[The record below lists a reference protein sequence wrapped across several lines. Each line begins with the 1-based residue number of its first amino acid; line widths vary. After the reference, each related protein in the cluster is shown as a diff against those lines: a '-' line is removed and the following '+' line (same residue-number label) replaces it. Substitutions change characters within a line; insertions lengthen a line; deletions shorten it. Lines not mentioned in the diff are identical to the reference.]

1 MCQTALQEAL
11 REGMQE
17 EMRKKNVFSNT
28 SIDFTTTKYFETKP
42 WGYLVAEKKWLGK
55 GAAIF

>member
-42 WGYLVAEKKWLGK
+42 
-55 GAAIF
+55 